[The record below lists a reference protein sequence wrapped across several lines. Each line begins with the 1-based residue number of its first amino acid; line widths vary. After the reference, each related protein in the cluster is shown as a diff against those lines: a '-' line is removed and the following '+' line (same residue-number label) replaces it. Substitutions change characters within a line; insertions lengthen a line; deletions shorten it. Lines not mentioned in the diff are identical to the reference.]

1 MTVLPRELTHSS
13 ESNYLACPGTGL
25 STRQGKLKI
34 KRLIA
39 VKLTTLKPFRESPE
53 ARRLA
58 LVFAIVYFAQGMWY
72 LPNLSI
78 TFLLKDAFGL
88 SAAQTAT
95 FFSITVIPWLIKPVY
110 GVISDF
116 LPLFGQRRR
125 SYFILS
131 SGLAAAMGLTLTI
144 MVPIRIGEWLF
155 FLL

>member
-1 MTVLPRELTHSS
+1 
-13 ESNYLACPGTGL
+13 
-25 STRQGKLKI
+25 
-34 KRLIA
+34 

-53 ARRLA
+53 ARRLV

-78 TFLLKDAFGL
+78 TFLLKDTFGL

-110 GVISDF
+110 GLISDF

-144 MVPIRIGEWLF
+144 MGSYTYRGVAI